1 MSDIKLPR
9 SEWQFRELV
18 GAMRV
23 GNPLR
28 SMETKVRRYPGGG
41 VDSYIKVIKDI
52 TEQSFGGENLFEQ
65 PGINNH
71 RNATTVRFKFG
82 GVRNQLSASEVH
94 RTGWKILYPEMMDCI
109 TIPLVRPKG
118 KLFWAARLVIACHQ
132 HLRPQISVQLL
143 QTAGESHWV
152 TIPCNT
158 GNVRKTINEM
168 VLGLK
173 E

>member
-1 MSDIKLPR
+1 MSEVILPR
-9 SEWQFRELV
+9 SEWQFRELI
-18 GAMRV
+18 AAIRS

-28 SMETKVRRYPGGG
+28 GMDTKVKRYPWGT
-41 VDSYIKVIKDI
+41 DSYIKVIKDI

-65 PGINNH
+65 PGIDNN
-71 RNATTVRFKFG
+71 RNAATVRFKFSG
-82 GVRNQLSASEVH
+82 IRNHLTASEVH
-94 RTGWKILYPEMMDCI
+94 NLGWKILYPEMMDCI

-132 HLRPQISVQLL
+132 YLAPQISVQLL
-143 QTAGESHWV
+143 QTDGGSHWV